1 MNESGG
7 REINPWG
14 IGITILLIFVA
25 SFFIELKAVKD
36 WVEQAGAW
44 GPIVFILLKIS
55 TIVVAP
61 LSGSP
66 LYPLV
71 GIFFGFWEGLLYVTL
86 GDFIGCT
93 INFYLARRYGQNLVF
108 KFISKKEEG
117 IVGRA
122 INHMSSV
129 KGFFQA
135 ALALFAMPEL
145 VAYAA
150 GLSRLS
156 YSKFVSILTPINI
169 FGAGVLVFM
178 GVAIDSAQS
187 STFIKYILPLL
198 GVAAFLLGG
207 FLFAKAVRKR

>member
-156 YSKFVSILTPINI
+156 YSKFVLILIPINI

-207 FLFAKAVRKR
+207 FLFTKAVRKR

>member
-1 MNESGG
+1 MDESSG

-187 STFIKYILPLL
+187 SNFIKYILPLL
-198 GVAAFLLGG
+198 GVAAFFLGG